1 MLKVM
6 DEDNEYFLAGQSLMV
21 VDIENPKDYC
31 QVDQKEMSDFERE
44 VFSFL
49 SRIEGEA

>member
-1 MLKVM
+1 MIRIL
-6 DEDNEYFLAGQSLMV
+6 DEDNEYTLAGESLMV

-49 SRIEGEA
+49 KRIEEEV